1 MTVTSRFRIGI
12 GMAADWRAAVGDCLQ
27 QIGNVGGNVG
37 FVYITDRLA
46 DDLDAILAELKRG
59 TGIDTWTGTVGLGVC
74 ATGTEL
80 FDRPALVAMV
90 GELPEGSYALFDSK
104 RDQPEV
110 FAAAHADWHNGASMP
125 FGVIHADPRNPDAID
140 AIGTLAQATGSY
152 LVGGLAS
159 SRGPHPLIAGG
170 IGEGGLSGL
179 MLSGDVAVSTALT
192 QGCSPVGEPHTVTA
206 AERNIVIEL
215 DGRPA
220 LEVMK
225 EDIGELLARDLSKLA
240 GYIFAALP
248 VAGTDWND
256 YLVRNL
262 AGIDP
267 NQGLVAIGDTV
278 TVGQS
283 LMFCRRD
290 RATAAEDLSR
300 MLAKL
305 KRGLDGEPR
314 GALYHTCLARGPN
327 MFPGESAE
335 LGAIKDALG
344 DVPLV
349 GFFGNGEIANARL
362 YSYTGVLTL
371 FL

>member
-1 MTVTSRFRIGI
+1 MTAAFRIGI
-12 GMAADWRAAVGDCLQ
+12 GTAGDWRAAVGACLAQ
-27 QIGNVGGNVG
+27 VGQGVDNVG
-37 FVYITDRLA
+37 FVYVTDHLA
-46 DDLDAILAELKRG
+46 GDLDAILAKLKQA
-59 TGIDTWTGTVGLGVC
+59 TGVATWTGTVGLGVC

-80 FDRPALVAMV
+80 FDRPAVVIMI
-90 GELPEGSYALFDSK
+90 GQLPEGSFALFDSK
-104 RDQPEV
+104 RDQPDA
-110 FAAAHADWHNGASMP
+110 FAAAHAEWQQGMAMP
-125 FGVIHADPRNPDAID
+125 FGIVHADPRNPDAID
-140 AIGTLAQATGSY
+140 AIDTLAQATGSY
-152 LVGGLAS
+152 IVGGLAS
-159 SRGPHPLIAGG
+159 SRGPHPLVAGTV
-170 IGEGGLSGL
+170 GEGGLSGL
-179 MLSGDVAVSTALT
+179 MLSGDVSVSTALT

-220 LEVMK
+220 LDVMK

-267 NQGLVAIGDTV
+267 NQGLVAIGDMV

-290 RATAAEDLSR
+290 RGTAAEDLDR
-300 MLAKL
+300 MLGKL
-305 KRGLDGEPR
+305 KRGLSGTPR

-335 LGAIKDALG
+335 LTAIKEALG

-349 GFFGNGEIANARL
+349 GFFGNGEIANGRL